1 MQDPSTPPV
10 ELPDGR
16 VFHVRGAWCDLYEAI
31 CNAKHLIYVT
41 GWSIYDKITLV
52 RDPSKPM
59 FPNQWPTLGE
69 AIHTLYCS
77 YLNSPAYLVW
87 GMSDWVRNMSS
98 LPGALTRTMYGFR
111 GAAGAK
117 GQRGREGPAACLG

>member
-1 MQDPSTPPV
+1 M

-16 VFHVRGAWCDLYEAI
+16 AFHVRGAWCDLYEAI

-59 FPNQWPTLGE
+59 LPSQWPTLGE
-69 AIHTLYCS
+69 TIHALCCFF
-77 YLNSPAYLVW
+77 PALIRIPWPWLVMLGQNGHTW
-87 GMSDWVRNMSS
+87 
-98 LPGALTRTMYGFR
+98 
-111 GAAGAK
+111 AAF
-117 GQRGREGPAACLG
+117 QVH